1 MCMTQSLQID
11 LKFQI
16 NPSISFLQN
25 IEYLLEQRRRIII
38 IFSHSQIL
46 FLRINFVE
54 LLIINKS
61 SKIFLSLIRFKNS
74 NNKLQFSYLCIRYRF
89 VENEYGRGLKSSLI
103 STTAIEV
110 VDLCQRQKTLLNYF
124 WHWRIILPLPRFVN
138 KWFRRNSS
146 VLAYCCLILSLNTT
160 SSACQ
165 PCSLSY
171 DEFASEVSK
180 CDYKLYIMDYCT
192 S

>member
-11 LKFQI
+11 LKFQK
-16 NPSISFLQN
+16 NKSISFLQN
-25 IEYLLEQRRRIII
+25 VEYLLEQRRRIII

-61 SKIFLSLIRFKNS
+61 SKIFLSLIRFKIS
-74 NNKLQFSYLCIRYRF
+74 NYKLQFSYLCIRYRF

-124 WHWRIILPLPRFVN
+124 
-138 KWFRRNSS
+138 
-146 VLAYCCLILSLNTT
+146 
-160 SSACQ
+160 
-165 PCSLSY
+165 
-171 DEFASEVSK
+171 
-180 CDYKLYIMDYCT
+180 
-192 S
+192 